1 MQTKY
6 QVMAYLKDKD
16 KWGKENIDASKLT
29 CINYSF
35 AKVNEGKC
43 VENFTKIDIL
53 KEIKEENPHLR
64 TCLSIGGWTA
74 DGFSDAVLTKE
85 SRVVFIESIY
95 ELVEKY
101 DFDGVDLDWEY
112 PTLGDSGIV
121 ARPEDNENFLSL
133 VKELREFLDTKGNEV
148 NKEFWLTAAIGAHD
162 RVIDAML
169 TTNGAEYTKYL
180 DYVHIMT
187 YDVRN
192 GNKTGHHANLYT
204 YEKSDTPT
212 SADRSVKRLLDQ
224 GVPIEKIII
233 GGAFY
238 SRVWEGLEE
247 SEEHL
252 NVNSKNPGLK
262 VIDYNFLEDYK
273 NEHNLTYYWDDE
285 AKAPY
290 LYNGEIFVSYDDERS
305 LAEKAKYVKEN
316 GLGGIM
322 FWEYSLDLSLTLLN
336 AIDEEINKVEVLTG
350 Q

>member
-1 MQTKY
+1 MQNKY

-35 AKVNEGKC
+35 AKVNDCKA

-53 KEIKEENPHLR
+53 NEVKSENPHLK

-85 SRVVFIESIY
+85 SRDIFIKSIY
-95 ELVEKY
+95 DMMDKY

-112 PTLGDSGIV
+112 PGLDDAGIV
-121 ARPEDNENFLSL
+121 ARKEDNENFLL
-133 VKELREFLDTKGNEV
+133 FLKELRAYLDIKGPKV
-148 NKEFWLTAAIGAHD
+148 NKEFWLTAAIGATD

-192 GNKTGHHANLYT
+192 GYKTGHHTNLYT
-204 YEKSDTPT
+204 YENADQPT
-212 SADRSVKRLLDQ
+212 SADRSVKRLIEQ
-224 GVPIEKIII
+224 GVPKEKIII

-238 SRVWEGLEE
+238 SRVWEGVEK
-247 SEEHL
+247 SDSHL

-262 VIDYNFLEDYK
+262 TIDYNFLEDYK
-273 NEHNLTYYWDDE
+273 NEHNLKYYWDDE

-290 LYNGEIFVSYDDERS
+290 LYNGDIFVSYDDEKS
-305 LAEKAKYVKEN
+305 LTEKSKYVKEN
-316 GLGGIM
+316 QLGGIM
-322 FWEYSLDLSLTLLN
+322 FWEYSLDLSLKLLS
-336 AIDEEINKVEVLTG
+336 AIDEEINKA
-350 Q
+350 

>member
-1 MQTKY
+1 MQNKY

-35 AKVNEGKC
+35 AKVNDGKC
-43 VENFTKIDIL
+43 IESFTKIHLL
-53 KEIKEENPHLR
+53 KELKEENPHLR
-64 TCLSIGGWTA
+64 TCLSIGGWGA
-74 DGFSDAVLTKE
+74 DGFSDAVLSKE
-85 SRVVFIESIY
+85 SREIFINSIY

-112 PTLGDSGIV
+112 PTLDDAGIV
-121 ARPEDNENFLSL
+121 ARKEDNENFLLL
-133 VKELREFLDTKGNEV
+133 VKELRAFLYEEGKKV
-148 NKEFWLTAAIGAHD
+148 NKEFWLTAAIGATD
-162 RVIDAML
+162 RVIDSMCTA
-169 TTNGAEYTKYL
+169 NGAEYAKYL

-192 GNKTGHHANLYT
+192 GYKTGHHTNLYT
-204 YEKSDTPT
+204 YENADQPT
-212 SADRSVKRLLDQ
+212 SADRSVKRLMDQ
-224 GVPIEKIII
+224 GVPSEKIVI

-247 SEEHL
+247 SENHL

-273 NEHNLTYYWDDE
+273 NENNLTYYWDDE

-290 LYNGEIFVSYDDERS
+290 LYNGNIFVSYDDERS
-305 LAEKAKYVKEN
+305 VSEKANYVKEN
-316 GLGGIM
+316 ELGGIM
-322 FWEYSLDLSLTLLN
+322 FWEYSLDLSFKLLS
-336 AIDEEINKVEVLTG
+336 AIDEEINKEDIRC
-350 Q
+350 